1 MKFCA
6 QCVLPFPWVFLSFS
20 IHQCHGSFNLDGDLW
35 GDPAPRPQ
43 SFVVETAM
51 AVRSAMFGHAAM
63 EPHSCFVCKRA
74 MSKKCVDP
82 GPIGLTGSWKCEF
95 LGQIFQ
101 VRQGNLKS
109 VGGFALLGARTEV
122 ATLRRFFGEGKVK
135 SHGCCMSSKIYWLH
149 HGFVHGPIVKWCKLF
164 DWSGRQSNLL
174 PSLAMRGQKLV
185 HARFCGGIANPV

>member
-1 MKFCA
+1 MRFCA
-6 QCVLPFPWVFLSFS
+6 PCVLPFPWVFLSFS

-82 GPIGLTGSWKCEF
+82 GPFGLTSGWKCEF
-95 LGQIFQ
+95 LGQIFKYAKAIWNPWVALHCWVPALKLRPWGGSLEKEKWNHTAV
-101 VRQGNLKS
+101 VRQTRFIDYTRNLS
-109 VGGFALLGARTEV
+109 MVL
-122 ATLRRFFGEGKVK
+122 
-135 SHGCCMSSKIYWLH
+135 
-149 HGFVHGPIVKWCKLF
+149 
-164 DWSGRQSNLL
+164 
-174 PSLAMRGQKLV
+174 
-185 HARFCGGIANPV
+185 